1 MLYYNYNRI
10 SKAIMN
16 AHGGTIDVRSTGVA
30 GQGCVFW
37 VEAKICKMI
46 ERKPSVAV
54 DNETIVDS
62 VTSVTEILPFDKGE
76 QLRGMMVLV
85 VDDSPLNR
93 KMLVGHLKKS
103 GVSLIE
109 QAGNGLEAAE
119 MVEGRMTDQCEDVTK
134 QFDIIFMDCNMPVMG
149 GNDATLRY
157 LVFRQIYKCIHVHM
171 QDPGGGVFRFNC
183 VCDR

>member
-1 MLYYNYNRI
+1 MLYYNRI
-10 SKAIMN
+10 GKAIMN

-37 VEAKICKMI
+37 VEVKICKMI
-46 ERKPSVAV
+46 DRNRCADRITDS
-54 DNETIVDS
+54 ETIKDS
-62 VTSVTEILPFDKGE
+62 GSSMTEVLPFDKGE

-109 QAGNGLEAAE
+109 QASNGLEAAE
-119 MVEGRMTDQCEDVTK
+119 MVEGRMTQDATK

-149 GNDATLRY
+149 GNDSSAR
-157 LVFRQIYKCIHVHM
+157 
-171 QDPGGGVFRFNC
+171 
-183 VCDR
+183 